1 MVANSALCQLI
12 ACALQVVAHHQSKT
26 ISDDELV
33 QYLVRRRA
41 RKVSQT

>member
-1 MVANSALCQLI
+1 MCIQHLAY
-12 ACALQVVAHHQSKT
+12 ALQVAARHQSKT

-33 QYLVRRRA
+33 QYLVRRKA